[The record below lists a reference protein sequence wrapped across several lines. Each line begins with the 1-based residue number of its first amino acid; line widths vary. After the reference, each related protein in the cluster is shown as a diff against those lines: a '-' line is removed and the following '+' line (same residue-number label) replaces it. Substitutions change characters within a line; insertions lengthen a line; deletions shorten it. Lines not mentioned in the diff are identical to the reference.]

1 MDSQSNN
8 PRIDEIVAN
17 NFASDATDVHRFE
30 EAMKDDALNIPWE
43 EVQRNLG
50 LKPR

>member
-1 MDSQSNN
+1 VDSQSNN

-17 NFASDATDVHRFE
+17 NFASDATDVHMFDQ
-30 EAMKDDALNIPWE
+30 AMKDDAPNIPLE
-43 EVQRNLG
+43 KVQRKLG